1 MGFYKRFSSSQNA
14 DGGVDLVIG
23 VPRAHKAEILELTDT
38 EGEMLLFS
46 VQRRLRPRLD
56 MEELEPVP
64 DDSFRVWTG
73 QTDD

>member
-1 MGFYKRFSSSQNA
+1 MS
-14 DGGVDLVIG
+14 
-23 VPRAHKAEILELTDT
+23 PAHKAEILELTDT